1 MIRRRRRT
9 REIPFSFDSFLDVV
23 ANVVGIIIRLI
34 LVVWVGARS
43 YSSLSIIGTKP
54 TQPNEREKLH
64 SAVPDDPLQAELALR
79 RRELDR
85 AQMELLEQL
94 RRVEEIQSWETNAQK
109 QFAQLAGRREGIK
122 EERAALDHEA
132 TAKEGASRRLSFS
145 LAEVR
150 ERQQKLVDEIHA
162 LQQLPPA
169 GHLLRYRT
177 PVSRP
182 LHADEF
188 FFECHGGRV
197 TFIDAPAL
205 LAIAQRDL
213 DEKGQLLRTRWQVS
227 DVTSSVGGFRL
238 RYTVAREPGLSDA
251 AGPAGDPGSHE
262 GYRYGLAEW
271 IAEPTA
277 PIRGETLQ
285 AALADRSQFR
295 QVVDRLDSEQAAIT
309 FWVYPD
315 SFPLYRQLRDY
326 LYDRNLVVAGR
337 PLPEGVPITCSRQ
350 GSRSLGQ

>member
-43 YSSLSIIGTKP
+43 YSSLSLIGAKP
-54 TQPNEREKLH
+54 TTPNEREKNQSPLP
-64 SAVPDDPLQAELALR
+64 ADPLQAELILR
-79 RRELDR
+79 RRELER

-94 RRVEEIQSWETNAQK
+94 RKMDAIKSWETNVRSR
-109 QFAQLAGRREGIK
+109 FADVAGRREGIK
-122 EERAALDHEA
+122 KERVALDKEA
-132 TAKEGASRRLSFS
+132 TAKEGATRRLSFS

-150 ERQQKLVDEIHA
+150 ERQQKLVAEIHA
-162 LQQLPPA
+162 LQELPPA

-197 TFIDAPAL
+197 AFVDAPAL

-213 DEKGQLLRTRWQVS
+213 EEKGQLLRTRSQVS

-238 RYTVAREPGLSDA
+238 RYTVAREPGQ
-251 AGPAGDPGSHE
+251 GPADDPGSHE
-262 GYRYGLAEW
+262 GFRYGLAEW

-277 PIRGETLQ
+277 PVRGESLQ

-295 QVVDRLDSEQAAIT
+295 QVVDRLDPEQAAIT

-315 SFPLYRQLRDY
+315 SFALYRQLRDY